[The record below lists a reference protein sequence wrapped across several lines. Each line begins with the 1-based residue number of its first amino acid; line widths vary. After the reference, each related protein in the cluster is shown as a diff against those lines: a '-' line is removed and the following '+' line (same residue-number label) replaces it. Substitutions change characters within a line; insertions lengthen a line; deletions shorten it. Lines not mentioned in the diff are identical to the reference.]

1 MCPGNKGFISVKH
14 PLGEKVKERLL
25 LANFSK
31 IYALFE
37 KEHPI
42 A

>member
-1 MCPGNKGFISVKH
+1 MCPGNKGYISVKH
-14 PLGEKVKERLL
+14 PVGEKVQETLL

-31 IYALFE
+31 IHALFE

>member
-1 MCPGNKGFISVKH
+1 MCPGNKGYISVKH
-14 PLGEKVKERLL
+14 PVVEKVQERLL